1 MADGNAEITPIEPG
15 VDIIPNPGDYVW
27 QFNRYYLCINPN
39 VALGPPTWRISDPD
53 EYPCDGDV
61 IDIPPGLEFLV
72 IAQAPMVVTGDH
84 TEIEYSF
91 SLDGVPEI
99 DLGGV
104 QALTSVDNLEA
115 PVLLTNRENDPVR
128 STYDNNDK
136 TTVTTFDIYGL
147 LYEEFSRA
155 SNRTMRVT
163 VYNSSRS
170 TPITSSDPV
179 QTAGNVAS
187 TDLFFDISSLPHTT

>member
-1 MADGNAEITPIEPG
+1 MSDFQLEVWEPNP
-15 VDIIPNPGDYVW
+15 IIPVPGTYVER
-27 QFNRYYLCINPN
+27 FNRYYLSINPN
-39 VALGPPTWRISDPD
+39 PAQGPPTWRVSDPD
-53 EYPCDGDV
+53 EYPCDGGTV
-61 IDIPPGLEFLV
+61 IPPGIDFSV

-84 TEIEYSF
+84 TNIEYSF

-99 DLGGV
+99 DSIGTQV
-104 QALTSVDNLEA
+104 LTVVDDLDE
-115 PVLLTNRENDPVR
+115 PVLLTNRDNDPVN
-128 STYDNNDK
+128 SVYDNNDK
-136 TTVTTFDIYGL
+136 TTVTTFNIYGL
-147 LYEEFSRA
+147 LYEEFGKS

-163 VYNSSRS
+163 VYNSNRS